1 VTRSLFTTAILLT
14 CVLSEARAGE
24 RALNLPI
31 GDPSRKDREIPL
43 VLDGITDASHGDT
56 ITPPELAARL
66 DGVKLVF
73 VGESHTDMEFHRVQ
87 LRVVQELH
95 KRGRQVLVGLEMY
108 PATAAE
114 QQGLDRWYADKTL
127 GEEAFLSES
136 HWYKSWG
143 YHWNYYRDIFVFARE
158 NGIRMFG
165 VNVPRDVVQTART
178 KGLEALTPEQRAL
191 LPERVD
197 TDNAEHQRLFRAF
210 FGEADSL
217 HGSMP
222 DAMFQGMFRAQCTW
236 DAAMG
241 WQALQALKKHGGDK
255 AIMVVLV
262 GSGHVAYGLGA
273 ERQARL
279 WFDGKTASVIPIPI
293 REDEGEPLVGKV
305 QASYANFVWGLPPS
319 TDPLYPSVG
328 ISTPEQK
335 TGERYKV
342 IMVGKES
349 PAAAAGFL
357 VGDELVSIDG
367 VAYTDKETVNRLMA
381 GKRWGDAVDYKVMRN
396 GQEQALTV
404 YLRRQPPKPLTEK
417 AAEAPR

>member
-1 VTRSLFTTAILLT
+1 LTA
-14 CVLSEARAGE
+14 VLWMCAVSALRADD

-31 GDPSRKDREIPL
+31 GDPARSGREIPL
-43 VLDGITDASHGDT
+43 TLDGITDAARGDT

-66 DGVKLVF
+66 DGVQLVF
-73 VGESHTDMEFHRVQ
+73 VGESHTDAEFHRVQ
-87 LRVVQELH
+87 LRVIQELH

-108 PATAAE
+108 PATAA
-114 QQGLDRWYADKTL
+114 QQAWLDRWHADETL

-136 HWYKSWG
+136 RWYKSWG

-191 LPERVD
+191 LPARVE

-241 WQALQALKKHGGDK
+241 WQALQALKKHGGDE

-279 WFDGKTASVIPIPI
+279 WWGGRTASVIPVPI
-293 REDEGEPLVGKV
+293 REDEHDEIVSRV

-335 TGERYKV
+335 SGERFKV
-342 IMVGKES
+342 ILVARES
-349 PAAAAGFL
+349 PAAAAGFK
-357 VGDELVSIDG
+357 VGDEIVSIDG
-367 VAYTDKETVNRLMA
+367 VAYTDKETANRLMA
-381 GKRWGDAVDYKVMRN
+381 GMRWGDAMDYKVIRD
-396 GQEQALTV
+396 GQEQVLTV
-404 YLRRQPPKPLTEK
+404 HLRRQPPRPSPGKS
-417 AAEAPR
+417 AEAPR